1 MIHLACHWIGRK
13 NGRTMSEN
21 FTAGSLSRPP
31 DYAKVS
37 GSQTCYTSQSPSHQH
52 LTTSLSDSHVQPE
65 SRTKTEEGT

>member
-1 MIHLACHWIGRK
+1 MIHLAGHWMGRK

-37 GSQTCYTSQSPSHQH
+37 GSQTCYT
-52 LTTSLSDSHVQPE
+52 
-65 SRTKTEEGT
+65 